1 MYILIQFSYIFNL
14 VSYFNFIYILDF
26 KFLSILKKQIFIML
40 YYVMLNIIKYIVKK
54 FLFCKFQFK
63 K

>member
-40 YYVMLNIIKYIVKK
+40 
-54 FLFCKFQFK
+54 C
-63 K
+63 